1 MAGSR
6 GRRLATAFSFAA
18 LLAVCGPALANAPRP
33 QAPTPEPTAVAPI
46 ESVGHRFLMRV
57 ERNDRL
63 ECHAVVDAWSQTQ
76 GPRLLGWRMNVTYY
90 PPNSPKGKPG
100 QLSSRVYGGSVGSQ
114 VGGRNIQLELKPD
127 SILFDL
133 PTPGGDQLITC
144 SGQRDA
150 TGFWRLLGSASFGPK
165 KHVEN
170 WTVRS
175 VARFQHGKQTILAVP

>member
-1 MAGSR
+1 MLLKSFMFLAL
-6 GRRLATAFSFAA
+6 LATA
-18 LLAVCGPALANAPRP
+18 GPALANAPRP

-63 ECHAVVDAWSQTQ
+63 ECHAVADAWSQTQ

-127 SILFDL
+127 RPLDSEAL
-133 PTPGGDQLITC
+133 G
-144 SGQRDA
+144 
-150 TGFWRLLGSASFGPK
+150 RLLGSACYSP
-165 KHVEN
+165 
-170 WTVRS
+170 
-175 VARFQHGKQTILAVP
+175 ARIERELGWRARVGLDEGLREMLGGG